1 MTGDNS
7 KIESAKGDKPWY
19 NGAFI
24 CANGFYRNLE
34 LLERK
39 CTKLENLVRTLH
51 PDMDI
56 SAMLNDSEDLD
67 IRAQRSENI
76 LEGEESEVED
86 EFKDDVYDDDFMEWH
101 EDVSS
106 GGAMDTFQDGPASFG
121 SAVASR
127 EGYIGKSAGASL
139 LRVIH
144 RLLDI
149 HRDGISVP
157 LSSSVDGNSFETTMY
172 SISLAEERLV
182 VKTVRD
188 SLVDSYFKTF
198 NTFYSVLHE
207 RTFRDQYA
215 KFDSVPESS
224 HFHMLLR
231 MVIAIGSLCGSTQA
245 NSSEYCFYL
254 SARSRLFADM
264 LESGTVEQIQIL
276 LLMSNYLQKRDK
288 PNTGYNLLGLAV
300 RMAIGMGLHKESPVG
315 KNTVRT
321 ECRRRLWW
329 ALYLFD
335 SGISITFGRPPIMAD
350 RVVDVRLPLNV
361 DDTQLKQNDPLPVPT
376 TRATP
381 HTALIAFA
389 KIATISARISE
400 RFFIRT
406 RTVSSQLEVAEY
418 MHLVESFDAQ
428 LLRWRNEL
436 PAEFYSKD
444 CPPWLR
450 APRMVC
456 LWREQNLRTL
466 LYKGMLE
473 AMIRGK
479 LKVPPPQDYTERCTS
494 AAMNTV
500 NSVGEYIEEN
510 PDKLWWGLTWYAT
523 YFLFQADL
531 YLVLVMIISYDND
544 PDAVT
549 SESPNGNKVQTCSDA
564 IKRSCEHFTKLQVSN
579 PVSRK
584 CISTLEQLDGFLKR
598 YQARKRGQLTELS
611 DDSTDD
617 SKRHKD
623 WIERQQALTQNNL
636 TQSMETFENDVI
648 NFSSTHQ
655 LDLSFLD
662 NLMYDSEP
670 LYFG

>member
-1 MTGDNS
+1 
-7 KIESAKGDKPWY
+7 
-19 NGAFI
+19 
-24 CANGFYRNLE
+24 

-39 CTKLENLVRTLH
+39 CTKLENLLRTLH

-56 SAMLNDSEDLD
+56 AAMLNDSEDLD
-67 IRAQRSENI
+67 LRSQRNESV
-76 LEGEESEVED
+76 LEGEESEVDD
-86 EFKDDVYDDDFMEWH
+86 EFEEDVDDDHFMEWH

-106 GGAMDTFQDGPASFG
+106 GGAMDTFQDGPTSFG
-121 SAVASR
+121 SAVASK

-144 RLLDI
+144 KLLDI

-172 SISLAEERLV
+172 SINLAEERLV
-182 VKTVRD
+182 VKSVRD
-188 SLVDSYFKTF
+188 SLVDSYFQTF
-198 NTFYSVLHE
+198 NTFYSILHE

-215 KFDSVPESS
+215 EFEIIPESS

-231 MVIAIGSLCGSTQA
+231 MVVAIGSLCGSTQA

-300 RMAIGMGLHKESPVG
+300 RMAIGMGLHKESPAG
-315 KNTVRT
+315 KNTVRM

-329 ALYLFD
+329 VLYLFD

-350 RVVDVRLPLNV
+350 RVVDVKFPLNI
-361 DDTQLKQNDPLPVPT
+361 DDTQLRQNDPVPIPT

-381 HTALIAFA
+381 YTALIAFA

-428 LLRWRNEL
+428 LSKWRNEL
-436 PAEFYSKD
+436 PAEFYSKN

-473 AMIRGK
+473 AMIGRK
-479 LKVPPPQDYTERCTS
+479 LKVPPPQDYVERCMS
-494 AAMNTV
+494 AALNTV
-500 NSVGEYIEEN
+500 NSVGDYIKEN
-510 PDKLWWGLTWYAT
+510 PNNLWWGITWYAT

-531 YLVLVMIISYDND
+531 YLVLVMIICYDSE
-544 PDAVT
+544 PDADPVQ
-549 SESPNGNKVQTCSDA
+549 SLNAKKVQACSEA
-564 IKRSCEHFTKLQVSN
+564 IERSCEHFNKLKMSN

-584 CISTLEQLDGFLKR
+584 CVSTLEQLDDFLKR
-598 YQARKRGQLTELS
+598 YRRKKGQKPTDLS
-611 DDSTDD
+611 DDDSTDNM
-617 SKRHKD
+617 KRHED
-623 WIERQQALTQNNL
+623 WIQQQQTQNTL
-636 TQSMETFENDVI
+636 SQSMETFENNVI

-662 NLMYDSEP
+662 NLMSDSEP
-670 LYFG
+670 FYFSQ